1 MSSRFSS
8 KSTPASP
15 AQSAPA
21 SGRPSAESSRSAT
34 PAPNSS
40 LGGSSSQAAES
51 DSSKLRTFVGILKKF
66 IGVSDIANV
75 RFSLPAQLLEPI
87 PNLEYWHYID
97 RPEVFA
103 AIGDSEDPLGRMLGA
118 LRFWFTK
125 DLKYPCKP
133 YNSTLGEFFRCQ
145 WEVEDVQPAL
155 VGQEIKPDPATGGT
169 TAGKKIMVSYITEQT
184 SHHPP
189 VSAYY
194 VDCPEKGISAR
205 GYDQLSAK
213 FTGTSVRVT
222 PGNFNQGIFVTLHRR
237 GDEEYQFTHPIA
249 YLGGFLR
256 GNLNITV
263 ADTCFVTC
271 PKTGLKVILTYLE
284 EGWLGKTQNRVE
296 GVIYKCDVEKDKTTR
311 IQDVPEKDVVG
322 RIEGAWTDKIYFSK
336 GSTPM
341 KKVSDKDKILL
352 ADLNPLWPA
361 AKIVPPA
368 EQQLPNE
375 SRKFWD
381 EVTTAILDKQ
391 YSQATSKKQDLEE
404 RQREKAA
411 DRKARNVEWRP
422 RFFTDATKPN
432 GRPELSEEGRKAID
446 NLHKG
451 EYHLDPS
458 KETGA

>member
-1 MSSRFSS
+1 M
-8 KSTPASP
+8 P
-15 AQSAPA
+15 
-21 SGRPSAESSRSAT
+21 
-34 PAPNSS
+34 
-40 LGGSSSQAAES
+40 
-51 DSSKLRTFVGILKKF
+51 KLTF
-66 IGVSDIANV
+66 
-75 RFSLPAQLLEPI
+75 
-87 PNLEYWHYID
+87 
-97 RPEVFA
+97 
-103 AIGDSEDPLGRMLGA
+103 
-118 LRFWFTK
+118 T
-125 DLKYPCKP
+125 
-133 YNSTLGEFFRCQ
+133 
-145 WEVEDVQPAL
+145 
-155 VGQEIKPDPATGGT
+155 
-169 TAGKKIMVSYITEQT
+169 
-184 SHHPP
+184 
-189 VSAYY
+189 
-194 VDCPEKGISAR
+194 
-205 GYDQLSAK
+205 
-213 FTGTSVRVT
+213 
-222 PGNFNQGIFVTLHRR
+222 
-237 GDEEYQFTHPIA
+237 
-249 YLGGFLR
+249 

-341 KKVSDKDKILL
+341 KKVSVSSFKLHSPNPLRNRNNSTDSIKQDKDKILL